1 MFICKSTLA
10 FVTIP
15 TINTII
21 AILYRR
27 QLNMIIIIAITSITC
42 LTCQLWKQK
51 LGAPPSLSGPQSHCF
66 QPCEDGS
73 DYCDQDDVRHG
84 DDDDGDDETLIIV
97 HLQYWC
103 PMLQQ

>member
-1 MFICKSTLA
+1 
-10 FVTIP
+10 
-15 TINTII
+15 
-21 AILYRR
+21 
-27 QLNMIIIIAITSITC
+27 MIIIIAITSITC
-42 LTCQLWKQK
+42 LTCQQWKQK
-51 LGAPPSLSGPQSHCF
+51 LDAPPSLSGPQSHCF

-73 DYCDQDDVRHG
+73 DYCDQDDVRDG